1 MDCSAIQF
9 QYADQFSAAD
19 LDQLVALFQAAA
31 FWAKERTREQMAI
44 ALAHSYPIVTAW
56 DGGKLIGFARAT
68 SDGVFRATIWDVVI
82 SPDYQGGGLGRKL
95 VETLVAHPH
104 MSRVERTYLMT
115 THQQGFYRR
124 IGFEENASTTMVLYN
139 NTEIEMLPSLGPSTE
154 VGAMGLRP
162 PCVNAADMFS

>member
-9 QYADQFSAAD
+9 RYTDQFSEVD
-19 LDQLVALFQAAA
+19 LDQLVSLFRAAA
-31 FWAKERTREQMAI
+31 FWACDRSREDMAI
-44 ALAHSYPIVTAW
+44 AVAHSYPVVTAW
-56 DGGKLIGFARAT
+56 DGPTLIGFARAT

-104 MSRVERTYLMT
+104 MSRVERVYLMT
-115 THQQGFYRR
+115 THQQGFYAR

-139 NTEIEMLPSLGPSTE
+139 SAEIEMLPPLGQPQ
-154 VGAMGLRP
+154 VA
-162 PCVNAADMFS
+162 NAPAASQVTAG